1 MGVLFKTAL
10 VGGFQKEEVIEYIEK
25 LKNDWA
31 EEERRLQEELRQ
43 IREEEKRTYGQLE
56 EKKDENQ
63 RLEEELAGPGSRSAP
78 WKKRRTRPVS
88 RRNRPGRGR
97 RPCAG
102 NMAS

>member
-43 IREEEKRTYGQLE
+43 TREEESAKALI
-56 EKKDENQ
+56 
-63 RLEEELAGPGSRSAP
+63 AGILNHKFSIIIFQHN
-78 WKKRRTRPVS
+78 PVCLKFIQFS
-88 RRNRPGRGR
+88 PLIW
-97 RPCAG
+97 
-102 NMAS
+102 